1 MAKKKAAAKKD
12 SKEAAA
18 EVDFEQALEA
28 IEQIVGKLESGQLG
42 LSESLQQ
49 YELGIRQL
57 KRCQE
62 LLEAAEQRVSV
73 LAGFDA
79 EGNPVVEPLE
89 GPGTRQPG
97 SLPATPGATTDAED
111 ST

>member
-1 MAKKKAAAKKD
+1 MAKKKAVAKKD
-12 SKEAAA
+12 SKETGV

-28 IEQIVGKLESGQLG
+28 IEQIVSKLEGGQLG

-62 LLEAAEQRVSV
+62 LLDAAEQRVSV

-79 EGNPVVEPLE
+79 EGNPVIEPLE
-89 GPGTRQPG
+89 GAAIRH
-97 SLPATPGATTDAED
+97 PGASGGTAEADD
-111 ST
+111 SA

>member
-1 MAKKKAAAKKD
+1 MAKKKAASKKD
-12 SKEAAA
+12 SKEAGA

-28 IEQIVGKLESGQLG
+28 IEQIVCKLEGGQLG

-62 LLEAAEQRVSV
+62 LLDAAEQRVSV

-89 GPGTRQPG
+89 GSATRHPG
-97 SLPATPGATTDAED
+97 SLPGAPGATGEADDLA
-111 ST
+111 

>member
-1 MAKKKAAAKKD
+1 MAKKKAAAKKE

-62 LLEAAEQRVSV
+62 LLDAAEQRVSV

-79 EGNPVVEPLE
+79 EGNPVEEPLE
-89 GPGTRQPG
+89 GSLTRQPG
-97 SLPATPGATTDAED
+97 SLLANVEETTEADD
-111 ST
+111 SA